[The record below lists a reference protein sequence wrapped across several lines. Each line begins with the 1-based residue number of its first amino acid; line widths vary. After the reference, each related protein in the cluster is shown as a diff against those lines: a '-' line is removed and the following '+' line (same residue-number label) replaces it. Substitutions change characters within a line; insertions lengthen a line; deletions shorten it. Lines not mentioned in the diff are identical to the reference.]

1 MIVKIDYSEVRKL
14 NKDLAELEKN
24 LPYLGRNIRHRLA
37 VRTKQLMQANINSK
51 TGRLKDSIE
60 IIQQRKD
67 ATIIEVNAMKR
78 GEEYGRFVE
87 EGTDP
92 HPQKFPKSGN
102 YPGGRSKGDFLSQF
116 WQRERG
122 KRWHVKG
129 STRMHSGAQGTFFA
143 QRAFDSMLR
152 ESDDMIQQEVEK
164 YFSRRGF

>member
-24 LPYLGRNIRHRLA
+24 LPYLGRSIRHRLA

-51 TGRLKDSIE
+51 TGKLKDSIE

-67 ATIIEVNAMKR
+67 ATIIEVTAMRR
-78 GEEYGRFVE
+78 GELYAGFVE
-87 EGTDP
+87 EGTQP
-92 HPQKFPKSGN
+92 HKMRFP
-102 YPGGRSKGDFLSQF
+102 PGSKGDILSKY
-116 WQRERG
+116 WRYERD
-122 KRWHVKG
+122 KKWHVAG
-129 STRMHSGAQGTFFA
+129 SWRLHSGAKPTYFA
-143 QRAFDSMLR
+143 QRACDSMLR